1 MPTTRPAPAKPART
15 VTAADPVAGARAA
28 LSAAAALQ
36 GIDPDGAELLQT
48 GLNFT
53 FRLPSGVIAKVHG
66 PHVEYIDALR
76 QVRAARAL
84 LAAGIPTAAPVG
96 RISHPIAVHRM
107 LVTFS
112 EDLGPER
119 PSAGQLGDLVARL
132 HRIEPLTHIGL
143 RPRDLVAEA
152 ATRLDLLPPTT
163 ITDRDRA
170 HLHRFLTEAAA
181 GYDQVAPWPRPVTT
195 HGDIGFRNAAL
206 TPRGPALIDLET
218 MTVSHPGFDQA
229 ALAWDCD
236 VFGADPALYAEFADA
251 YGYDIT
257 TTGAPMYEAMTP
269 IFGITAFLAYAEW
282 SRTQPEA
289 RLEAD
294 HRLRTL
300 LSRRPLPW
308 DWTLGLTRIS
318 TPNRHENIRN

>member
-1 MPTTRPAPAKPART
+1 MPTTRPAPAKPARG
-15 VTAADPVAGARAA
+15 AADPVTGARAA

-36 GIDPDGAELLQT
+36 GIGPDGAELLQA

-53 FRLPSGVIAKVHG
+53 FRLSGGVIAKVHG

-112 EDLGPER
+112 EDLGPDR
-119 PSAGQLGDLVARL
+119 PSASQLGDLVARL
-132 HRIEPLTHIGL
+132 HRIGPLTHIGL
-143 RPRDLVAEA
+143 RPRDLIAEA
-152 ATRLDLLPPTT
+152 ATRLDLLSPAI

-181 GYDQVAPWPRPVTT
+181 GYDKIAPWPRPVTT

-229 ALAWDCD
+229 AMAWDRD

-257 TTGAPMYEAMTP
+257 TTGAPQYQALTP
-269 IFGITAFLAYAEW
+269 VFGITAYLAYAEW
-282 SRTQPEA
+282 SRTRPEV
-289 RLEAD
+289 RSEAD
-294 HRLRTL
+294 HRLDTL
-300 LSRRPLPW
+300 LARRPLPW
-308 DWTLGLTRIS
+308 DWTLRTARTERPLTPA
-318 TPNRHENIRN
+318 TTTK